1 MAAQGAVQPGGSE
14 DGHPL
19 REGRQVLGD
28 LKDEEEAT
36 GAGRVGGLCKDQRGE
51 GNRSPAHALP
61 KWEEFRSHTSTLS
74 PLLPS
79 PPPLLGQGHILNLT
93 PLNTKDGWKGYS
105 LLPGFGDHQI
115 LHHLP
120 LQGQGLGE
128 GEGIRPAS
136 LPHDTQPPWVPLT
149 SDVFCRAWL
158 GSRRAI
164 RASYA
169 AFSF

>member
-1 MAAQGAVQPGGSE
+1 MLAGWAVFAKTS
-14 DGHPL
+14 
-19 REGRQVLGD
+19 V
-28 LKDEEEAT
+28 
-36 GAGRVGGLCKDQRGE
+36 VRGTAP
-51 GNRSPAHALP
+51 RAHALP
-61 KWEEFRSHTSTLS
+61 KWEEFRSHTPTLS

-93 PLNTKDGWKGYS
+93 PLDTKDGWKGYS

-136 LPHDTQPPWVPLT
+136 LPHRHTT
-149 SDVFCRAWL
+149 SL
-158 GSRRAI
+158 GPAHQ
-164 RASYA
+164 
-169 AFSF
+169 